1 MSSPF
6 DEVLAVNP
14 ALLEDTYRSR
24 EIFQGHRVE
33 PPFALRLDGVGWG
46 RRLEGF
52 TQPRDLRVHRA
63 LVRAAMEILR
73 LLGGCCGYVV
83 SDEANIVFLGEAPYG
98 GRDEQLA
105 SISAGIATAAVTLE
119 LGRKLF
125 LDSRVVKLY
134 GKRDAY
140 RYLLY
145 RARVGF
151 NNYVSTLYH
160 QHLGPKNYTPP
171 LHVMLHELR
180 EKTGLDPL
188 MEPQWRSLGSC
199 IAYLEAER
207 QSNNTTALRRRIAAM
222 DGLEL
227 CRKKLLGNE
236 GKE

>member
-1 MSSPF
+1 MNSPL

-14 ALLEDTYRSR
+14 AALEETYRSR
-24 EIFQGHRVE
+24 ELFQGYRVE

-46 RRLEGF
+46 HRLEGF

-63 LVRAAMEILR
+63 LVHAVMEVLR

-83 SDEANIVFLGEAPYG
+83 SDEANIVFLDEAPYG
-98 GRDEQLA
+98 GRVEKLA
-105 SISAGIATAAVTLE
+105 SISAAIASATVSLE
-119 LGRKLF
+119 LGRRLF

-134 GKRDAY
+134 SKRDAY

-160 QHLGPKNYTPP
+160 QHLGSKKYTPP

-180 EKTGLDPL
+180 EKTDLDPL
-188 MEPQWRSLGSC
+188 KGPHWRSLGSC

-207 QSNNTTALRRRIAAM
+207 QSNNTMALRRRIAAM

-227 CRKKLLGNE
+227 CRKKLLENE